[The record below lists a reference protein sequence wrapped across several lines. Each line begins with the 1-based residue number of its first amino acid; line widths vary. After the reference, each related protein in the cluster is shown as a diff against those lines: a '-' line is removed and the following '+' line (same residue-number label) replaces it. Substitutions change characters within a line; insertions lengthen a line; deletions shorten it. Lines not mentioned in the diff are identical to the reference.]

1 VEFRDQ
7 PIDAALEGWNELC
20 SAVAAASTKSGGRL
34 KYRHPEDFGV
44 LIQVEEPPR
53 ALRLEYSPELKK
65 LRYNTGISG
74 WQELHVVK
82 ESTRLCLRRRMAN
95 EKRALF
101 GPLQR
106 KIGACRYLRAN
117 TSAART
123 SGFFVRALRLT
134 RRITASQN
142 PAALKEQGRRRGTRD
157 SFLGD
162 HIASLS
168 NESR

>member
-1 VEFRDQ
+1 MEFRDQ

-82 ESTRLCLRRRMAN
+82 VPEHPVVLETPYGERYTIQEFCNLLLEQL
-95 EKRALF
+95 EKSPF
-101 GPLQR
+101 
-106 KIGACRYLRAN
+106 
-117 TSAART
+117 
-123 SGFFVRALRLT
+123 
-134 RRITASQN
+134 
-142 PAALKEQGRRRGTRD
+142 
-157 SFLGD
+157 
-162 HIASLS
+162 
-168 NESR
+168 